1 MKQFEFYQ
9 KELPAPGRKPSLLL
23 TPMRICRREVLR
35 RLFNRK
41 VDYYME
47 TPGPLSICIVN
58 MVIVFAVLT
67 VLAFIIQL
75 IHVVDPTKNSVAKK
89 K

>member
-1 MKQFEFYQ
+1 MAGSVPFSLTACSGPTHWVQH
-9 KELPAPGRKPSLLL
+9 AP
-23 TPMRICRREVLR
+23 I
-35 RLFNRK
+35 NRK

-47 TPGPLSICIVN
+47 TPSPLSICITN
-58 MVIVFAVLT
+58 MVIVFAVLI